1 MSLFRHF
8 CQYGSIHGHGQPI
21 RWASIYG
28 EYPISPHGLKS
39 AFPCGQEMAFMGA
52 RIANRAV
59 VTIEV
64 IGQVAIIVVMGMI
77 LVAIGASIYGMLGTM
92 H

>member
-1 MSLFRHF
+1 
-8 CQYGSIHGHGQPI
+8 
-21 RWASIYG
+21 
-28 EYPISPHGLKS
+28 
-39 AFPCGQEMAFMGA
+39 MGA